1 MRLLVRIIFGP
12 DVSIGILW
20 YVLFSVCFGERF
32 NPWVLG
38 FSVFCAISPDT
49 DLLPW
54 IILRKR
60 FSIQSHQDIFHHLV
74 FIPAIAG
81 IGIIFA
87 HLAGIDKIFVSMIAI
102 GAAMLH
108 FIHDSYNQTGM
119 HWLSPFSW
127 SRYKVTGWKIW
138 RMKKIRKSF
147 VDDFYEKLMEVEK
160 GTNNFIEAIT
170 KRSSKTESLS
180 VGKLT
185 LWVFA
190 VVIAAAWGF
199 YSIGL

>member
-1 MRLLVRIIFGP
+1 MRLLVRIVFGP

-20 YVLFSVCFGERF
+20 YVSLSVCFGEGF

-38 FSVFCAISPDT
+38 LSVFCVISPDT

-54 IILRKR
+54 KILRKR
-60 FSIQSHQDIFHHLV
+60 FSIQSHQDVFHHPII

-87 HLAGIDKIFVSMIAI
+87 HFTGNSRMFASMIAI
-102 GAAMLH
+102 GATMLH
-108 FIHDSYNQTGM
+108 FVHDSYNQTGM
-119 HWLSPFSW
+119 HWLSPFDW
-127 SRYKVTGWKIW
+127 SRYKITGWRIW
-138 RMKKIRKSF
+138 RMKKIRNSF
-147 VDDFYEKLMEVEK
+147 VNDFYEKLMEVEK
-160 GTNNFIEAIT
+160 GTNSFVEAIT

-185 LWVFA
+185 LWIFSVD
-190 VVIAAAWGF
+190 IACWGF
-199 YSIGL
+199 YFL